1 MLQIHGDALTVGW
14 QLVLSLLEDVACKE
28 VSNARIVRVGHE
40 CMELILSDFLPSL
53 PKQQLRRT
61 LHVEACFVL
70 QELDVNTCYAASLL
84 LWRAA
89 DTLGCV
95 LQLIRAAGLVCL
107 PRGVALCWMPPYASM
122 RLLRKRP
129 DSSTTSL
136 TIRSRHSMYALS
148 RFTPCTACDNC

>member
-1 MLQIHGDALTVGW
+1 
-14 QLVLSLLEDVACKE
+14 VLRLLEDVACKE

-40 CMELILSDFLPSL
+40 CMELIISDFLPSL

-70 QELDVNTCYAASLL
+70 QEVDVNTCYAASLL

-107 PRGVALCWMPPYASM
+107 PHGIASCRSPQYACM
-122 RLLRKRP
+122 QLLRKGP
-129 DSSTTSL
+129 DLFPTR
-136 TIRSRHSMYALS
+136 INMRSRHSMCALCHS
-148 RFTPCTACDNC
+148 HHMR